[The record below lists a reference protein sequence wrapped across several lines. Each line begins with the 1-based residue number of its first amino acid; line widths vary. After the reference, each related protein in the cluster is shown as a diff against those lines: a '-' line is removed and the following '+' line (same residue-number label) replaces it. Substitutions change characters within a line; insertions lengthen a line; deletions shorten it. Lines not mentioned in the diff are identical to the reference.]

1 MAETN
6 YEDSQ
11 ESQRSVEMFGEED
24 ERPIQANVG
33 EGECCN
39 VCRENNSL
47 IKDILKELK
56 EIREKMQS
64 QQTDSK
70 IICVEKSALERP
82 LIEYLK
88 GRFVRDIFLSSPDTE
103 LKNKVMSL
111 QRRLNL
117 KEDFAVIFR
126 VCLKYASRKMT
137 DFRGQVKA
145 KIVSVKPDVGNL
157 PLPEFQQRIFGKFI
171 KGVNGDLEE
180 QNAIMIRSFC
190 HEQKIFPKFGQNI
203 GKLDFWGDFKSYRD
217 TVLNDD
223 MEGKW
228 EKMRGREEKRIER
241 YQRLSQ

>member
-1 MAETN
+1 
-6 YEDSQ
+6 
-11 ESQRSVEMFGEED
+11 MFGEED
-24 ERPIQANVG
+24 ERPIQANVR

-103 LKNKVMSL
+103 LK
-111 QRRLNL
+111 
-117 KEDFAVIFR
+117 

-157 PLPEFQQRIFGKFI
+157 PLPEFQQRIFGKFM

-203 GKLDFWGDFKSYRD
+203 GKLDFWGDFKSY
-217 TVLNDD
+217 
-223 MEGKW
+223 
-228 EKMRGREEKRIER
+228 
-241 YQRLSQ
+241 